1 MQYVQSKLEFH
12 QNLEFRTSINLS
24 FLFLSSE
31 GVQSDVRLPSAGS
44 GRGELLRR
52 RPDRQLHGH
61 RRGLDDGAG
70 AAHRTARHA
79 TRELRGTSANL
90 NESPRVRFAF
100 QEKVVANLDDNS
112 TCWGPNSAPFDQE
125 KTIDVSRHSRRS
137 SSNCPQVCR
146 SRLFDRLF
154 PSTTTRHTSFPRVVP
169 NSFLHIFRNHS
180 VASRIPRW
188 RRRWDQSVAK
198 TGRTL
203 AFSLVTNFT
212 LFTQFYIFYSQHVPS
227 LFFPHFLL
235 VTPLW
240 DIFVSRGHVAF
251 THTQKG
257 LFPRPEMFFR
267 SLNVVFSFSS
277 KFRRRRANLRA
288 FWIFICEHE
297 NELLQYSSWKTL
309 GLDHQATHT
318 HTRALFIVIR
328 KETTMCLTYI
338 RRPRRITSII
348 FPASFPEH
356 SPIQRKRRR
365 GKEKITKKI
374 IKFYVSSKH
383 T

>member
-1 MQYVQSKLEFH
+1 MIIPLVGDQIPLRSTKRRPSTSRGTLIEAAAIFHEFVDPDY
-12 QNLEFRTSINLS
+12 SIVFS
-24 FLFLSSE
+24 
-31 GVQSDVRLPSAGS
+31 LP
-44 GRGELLRR
+44 RR
-52 RPDRQLHGH
+52 RDTLLSP
-61 RRGLDDGAG
+61 ASS
-70 AAHRTARHA
+70 RT
-79 TRELRGTSANL
+79 
-90 NESPRVRFAF
+90 V
-100 QEKVVANLDDNS
+100 
-112 TCWGPNSAPFDQE
+112 
-125 KTIDVSRHSRRS
+125 
-137 SSNCPQVCR
+137 
-146 SRLFDRLF
+146 
-154 PSTTTRHTSFPRVVP
+154 
-169 NSFLHIFRNHS
+169 LHIFRNHS

-212 LFTQFYIFYSQHVPS
+212 LFTQFYIFYSQHRIPS

-235 VTPLW
+235 VTPSW
-240 DIFVSRGHVAF
+240 DIFCLTWTRRIYSHARGTTVSSSRDVLSVF
-251 THTQKG
+251 E
-257 LFPRPEMFFR
+257 RRFFV
-267 SLNVVFSFSS
+267 LVEVSS
-277 KFRRRRANLRA
+277 KTRKFTRILDIYLRA
-288 FWIFICEHE
+288 RKRVVAIF
-297 NELLQYSSWKTL
+297 ELEDTRARPSS
-309 GLDHQATHT
+309 HTHT